1 MKFASKCHTK
11 ERVEDVEQKKSY
23 DLEHLYQFLQSAK
36 SEQFNK
42 LKQQCGV
49 DSNLRTWAQEQ
60 QICEKGEFR
69 LNESLRMGEPFS
81 GQDVVTYQERPIW
94 VMNYL
99 GNALE
104 ENEKLEPDMILELLR
119 MSLFAV
125 CKVGGMNGWVYRER
139 GSCLYMVCC
148 YGGCSMYNGKGYVY
162 KEGRK
167 MYYFTYYGG
176 TVSD

>member
-1 MKFASKCHTK
+1 M
-11 ERVEDVEQKKSY
+11 EQKKSY

-36 SEQFNK
+36 SQQFYK

-49 DSNLRTWAQEQ
+49 DNNFLTWAQEQ
-60 QICEKGEFR
+60 QIYKKGEFC
-69 LNESLRMGEPFS
+69 LKGSLRMGEPFS

-94 VMNYL
+94 VVNYL

-104 ENEKLEPDMILELLR
+104 ENVIADLDMILELLR
-119 MSLFAV
+119 MSLFAI
-125 CKVGGMNGWVYRER
+125 CKVGGMNGWVYRKR
-139 GSCLYMVCC
+139 GSYLYMVCC

-162 KEGRK
+162 KEGK
-167 MYYFTYYGG
+167 EIYHFTYYGG